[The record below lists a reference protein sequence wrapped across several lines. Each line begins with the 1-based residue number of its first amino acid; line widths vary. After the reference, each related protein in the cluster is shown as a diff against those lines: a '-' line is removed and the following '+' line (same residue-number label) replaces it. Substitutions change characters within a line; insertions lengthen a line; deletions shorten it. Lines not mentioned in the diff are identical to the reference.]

1 MQNNKKTHANTHI
14 EEKIAEYSILDEFS
28 NVGEVKSAGDGVALV
43 TGLTKVQAGEVV
55 MFHNTAKKSDQVIAG
70 IVLNLEATLVRVALF
85 TNERS
90 VYQGQRAWRTSS
102 LLAIPTGPGLLGRVV
117 DSLGFPIDN
126 NGPIHLTDK
135 ADLAFVEVKAPGIIA
150 RQSVKEPFQTGIL
163 AIDAMIPIGRGQR
176 ELIIGD
182 RQTGKTT
189 IALDAILNQR
199 ETF

>member
-1 MQNNKKTHANTHI
+1 VQNNKKTHANTHI

-85 TNERS
+85 TDERS
-90 VYQGQRAWRTSS
+90 VYQGQRAWRTAS